1 LPENSLGT
9 AVATL
14 RAACETT
21 SMSANQVSLRASAG
35 APGRVLIERRLRR
48 YSGSTQQRVRAV
60 AERHPRLAD
69 LALSFP
75 PLLFA
80 LALPRPGEDPEPAI
94 IRAIEGRPL
103 AEVAAA
109 AGVPRWLRRL
119 PVDALTGPL
128 PVLPTGELF
137 GRRIVNYLPRSP
149 KLTTAWLAAV
159 SDAAHLGN
167 EPFAIWIAREIL
179 CDVKAVTTNNVRL
192 LGLWAWFSHHPET
205 DGYRLMPTLWRHELG
220 FRAARGAA
228 RAWFERVRLE
238 LNLGDRRVADLWLRP
253 GPFDGYEFVALDS
266 AARIAEEAAAMENCL
281 RRYGGSVAY
290 SLSRLWSIRRDGR
303 RIANLQIECGRG
315 RRPVYIGELTA
326 ARNERAPFEIW
337 LLATRWLHQHDLAA
351 VRPVPPKL
359 QDVDRV
365 QAARW
370 RRLWRPYW
378 VAKRRIPEWLPLMVS
393 WQVINGLR

>member
-1 LPENSLGT
+1 M

-21 SMSANQVSLRASAG
+21 SMSTNQTSPRASAG
-35 APGRVLIERRLRR
+35 APRRVLIERRLRR
-48 YSGSTQQRVRAV
+48 YSGSMQQRVRAV

-137 GRRIVNYLPRSP
+137 GRRIVNHLPRSP

-159 SDAAHLGN
+159 SHAAHWGN
-167 EPFAIWIAREIL
+167 EPFAIWIARRFY
-179 CDVKAVTTNNVRL
+179 VT
-192 LGLWAWFSHHPET
+192 S
-205 DGYRLMPTLWRHELG
+205 
-220 FRAARGAA
+220 
-228 RAWFERVRLE
+228 
-238 LNLGDRRVADLWLRP
+238 RR
-253 GPFDGYEFVALDS
+253 
-266 AARIAEEAAAMENCL
+266 
-281 RRYGGSVAY
+281 
-290 SLSRLWSIRRDGR
+290 
-303 RIANLQIECGRG
+303 
-315 RRPVYIGELTA
+315 
-326 ARNERAPFEIW
+326 
-337 LLATRWLHQHDLAA
+337 
-351 VRPVPPKL
+351 
-359 QDVDRV
+359 
-365 QAARW
+365 
-370 RRLWRPYW
+370 
-378 VAKRRIPEWLPLMVS
+378 
-393 WQVINGLR
+393 